1 MRVYILKRNNQQS
14 GPYTSQQLHSMGLMP
29 TDQVRVAGSD
39 IGWSFVDEIEEL
51 APFIVS
57 SSIVTP
63 NGLVSKNDILN
74 ESPIGGQASIH
85 VSPPPNDIPTM
96 QPWSKIQ
103 VNEESLEK
111 KPETNG
117 SKTSEPERSAS
128 PGSSESSPKIESG
141 QSTGGKDTIDVIVT
155 DDHWIFRDGVKMSLS
170 TRKDIQVVG
179 EAENGQ
185 QLLNLLKHR
194 KADVIL
200 LDITMPT
207 MDGLS
212 ALKALRRTDKQTKV
226 IVLSMHEGRSMVSSM
241 MEAGANGYLIKTADP
256 ESIYQAI
263 KACHEKGFFFNDLT
277 NVSILEGLRHG
288 APAPQPAEKLE
299 RSETTPVYERP
310 PMDEFNGGKILE
322 KLAVSR
328 KQDVKE
334 KPRTSLQV
342 ALVMLAS
349 LIFLVAGIWGGFW
362 LKAHPEWLRLNTL
375 APDKQ
380 ENVNVQDPNPANT
393 STVKEVPPTSPS
405 VENVVPVTNP
415 ANDSAANAQLV
426 TNSNTPQ
433 VTTPAETPIIPA
445 TAPVVDKQKLLQE
458 KRQAAKRTKDSL
470 LRIQQAAAQAKTE
483 VKPVNTNEQNPVKQE
498 PVAPAPKKVDINQV
512 ISQVSANANN
522 YKVGVFGGVSKI
534 EITVRNG
541 SSVALD
547 DVTVEVSYISASD
560 NVIQTKTIH
569 TGPMGA
575 SSTQVVPAPSS
586 NRGARI
592 EWRISQVN
600 PKD

>member
-14 GPYTSQQLHSMGLMP
+14 GPYTTQQLHNMGLLP
-29 TDQVRVAGSD
+29 TDQVRIAGSD

-51 APFIVS
+51 APFVVS

-63 NGLVSKNDILN
+63 QGLVSKNDILN
-74 ESPIGGQASIH
+74 ESPITGTGSIH
-85 VSPPPNDIPTM
+85 VSPPASDIPTM
-96 QPWSKIQ
+96 HPWTKIQ
-103 VNEESLEK
+103 VNQEPVDK
-111 KPETNG
+111 KADNNP
-117 SKTSEPERSAS
+117 KPAEPEQIAPSAS
-128 PGSSESSPKIESG
+128 AESTSKNEPVQGRTEKDIIE
-141 QSTGGKDTIDVIVT
+141 VIVT

-170 TRKDIQVVG
+170 TRKDIHIVG

-207 MDGLS
+207 MDGLA
-212 ALKALRRTDKQTKV
+212 ALKALRRTDNQTKV

-241 MEAGANGYLIKTADP
+241 MEAGANGYLTKTADP

-263 KACHEKGFFFNDLT
+263 RSAHEKGFYFSDLT

-288 APAPQPAEKLE
+288 APPPRQTEPAPRPEPQSIHE
-299 RSETTPVYERP
+299 RQQF
-310 PMDEFNGGKILE
+310 DEFNGGKILE

-328 KQDVKE
+328 TKDVKE

-342 ALVMLAS
+342 ALVTLAS

-380 ENVNVQDPNPANT
+380 ETVVNPEPSRNDQPTA
-393 STVKEVPPTSPS
+393 KEVPPATTPDNATQSTIGATDSTVDAQPAQNIVTSVPPS
-405 VENVVPVTNP
+405 TDNAITTPVTN
-415 ANDSAANAQLV
+415 A
-426 TNSNTPQ
+426 
-433 VTTPAETPIIPA
+433 
-445 TAPVVDKQKLLQE
+445 VDKQKLLLE
-458 KRQAAKRTKDSL
+458 KKQAAKRAKDSL
-470 LRIQQAAAQAKTE
+470 LKAQQAAALAKTE
-483 VKPVNTNEQNPVKQE
+483 VRPSTSVEQNQAKPEAPV
-498 PVAPAPKKVDINQV
+498 VTPKKVDISQV

-522 YKVGVFGGVSKI
+522 YKVGVFGGLSKI

-547 DVTVEVSYISASD
+547 DVTIEVSYISASE
-560 NVIQTKTIH
+560 NVFQTKILH

-575 SSTQVVPAPSS
+575 SSAVVVPAPSS